1 MTNSTTPEERVTQLL
16 AEYDA
21 DEMVL
26 AELLCDRHPAQN
38 VAFTIID
45 PDLSSTD
52 LTYGELSERSK
63 KVAAALV
70 AMGVQPGDRVATLM
84 GKSEAY
90 VETVLGLW
98 RAGAVHVPLFT
109 AFAPAAI
116 ALRLMGSDTKIV
128 ITDPDQSSKLEPGE
142 DMPADAPWQTVIAG
156 QIPGYDTSDPA
167 EAPVV
172 TCTGSTEFVRLF
184 TSGTTGD
191 PKGVPIPVRAI
202 ASFQTYLEYGLY
214 VTEDDVFWN
223 AADPGW
229 AYGLYY
235 AIITPMAAGR
245 RSLLLHAGFSPELT
259 WKVASTFGVTN
270 LAAAPT
276 VFRSLRSAGLP
287 IPEDLAIRRM
297 TSAGEPL
304 NPEMVTWAEQTLGTA
319 IHDTYG
325 QTELG
330 MCGINGWHPDVA
342 GPVQEGSMGRPQPG
356 WTMTV
361 LKNSADEIA
370 EPGESGRIAVDLEK
384 TPAMWFTGY
393 VDAPEKTA
401 ERFSRD
407 GRWYITGDA
416 GRRDEDGYIYFAA
429 RADDVIIM
437 AGYRIS
443 PFEVES
449 VLVGDP
455 NVVESAVIGVPDE
468 LRGEV
473 VEAYVVLKPGVQGD
487 DALVASLQQRVKNK
501 LAAHVFPR
509 RIHFVDELPKTPS
522 GKIQR
527 FVLRERAAG

>member
-1 MTNSTTPEERVTQLL
+1 MTDRTTPEGRVAQLL
-16 AEYDA
+16 EEYDGT
-21 DEMVL
+21 EMVL
-26 AELLCDRHPAQN
+26 ADLLCDRHPDDD
-38 VAFTIID
+38 VAFTIIE

-52 LTYGELSERSK
+52 LTYGELAERSK
-63 KVAAALV
+63 RVAAALV
-70 AMGVQPGDRVATLM
+70 ALGVQPGDRVGTLM
-84 GKSEAY
+84 GKSAAY

-116 ALRLMGSDTKIV
+116 ALRLEGSGAKLV
-128 ITDPDQSSKLEPGE
+128 IADPDQRRKLDPGE
-142 DMPADAPWQTVIAG
+142 DMPADAPWQTVVAG
-156 QIPGYDTSDPA
+156 EIPGVDSADPA
-167 EAPVV
+167 DAPVV
-172 TCTGSTEFVRLF
+172 TCTGDTEFVRLF

-202 ASFQTYLEYGLY
+202 ASFQTYQEYGLY

-235 AIITPMAAGR
+235 AIITPMASGR

-259 WKVASTFGVTN
+259 WQVASTFGVTN

-276 VFRSLRSAGLP
+276 VFRSLRSADVP
-287 IPEDLAIRRM
+287 IPQDLAIRRM

-304 NPEMVTWAEQTLGTA
+304 NPEMVTWAEENLGAA

-330 MCGINGWHPDVA
+330 MCGINGWHPDIQE
-342 GPVQEGSMGRPQPG
+342 PVREGSMGRPQPG

-361 LKNSADEIA
+361 LKNSADVIA

-393 VDAPEKTA
+393 VDAPDKTA
-401 ERFSRD
+401 ERFSKD

-416 GRRDEDGYIYFAA
+416 GRRDEDGHIYFAA

-455 NVVESAVIGVPDE
+455 AVFESAVIGVPDE

-473 VEAYVVLKPGVQGD
+473 VEAYVVLRPGFEGSD
-487 DALVASLQQRVKNK
+487 ELVASLQQRVKNK

-509 RIHFVDELPKTPS
+509 RIHFVDDLPKTPS

-527 FVLRERAAG
+527 FLLRERAAG